1 MQFLTAAIA
10 IIREWIT
17 RVISQAAPESVGRVV
32 VSVEDPTPLPPT
44 NPPHLC
50 AYEAQQVETL
60 GAQLEAILAQY
71 TAAVEAYTECME
83 STIATAERGDF
94 RTDRNTSDL
103 ALKYIR
109 QNLTASRAILR
120 KMRTK

>member
-1 MQFLTAAIA
+1 MGYLSEAITVVRDW
-10 IIREWIT
+10 II
-17 RVISQAAPESVGRVV
+17 RVISQAGPESVGRVV
-32 VSVEDPTPLPPT
+32 VSVEEPTPLPPT

-50 AYEAQQVETL
+50 AYEAQRVETL

-71 TAAVEAYTECME
+71 TAAVEAFTECME